1 MAAQEKK
8 STTRSD
14 TSLKSLSDHTFFLD
28 RALQSYEL
36 RDALVA
42 LGARVEMHRDHFNEN
57 AEDVEWLPVVSNMG
71 WIILSKD
78 QFNWIERRAIIYAN
92 GRAFLLRQ
100 GSLPGSEQVA
110 IICGALRRMLRVL
123 RGTPAPFIARIH
135 LTGKVLVMPKE
146 FRL

>member
-1 MAAQEKK
+1 MGDKKKK

-14 TSLKSLSDHTFFLD
+14 TSLKSLSEHTFFLD
-28 RALQSYEL
+28 RALQSYAL

-42 LGARVEMHRDHFNEN
+42 LGTRVEMHRDHFNED
-57 AEDVEWLPVVSNMG
+57 AEDVEWLPMVANKG

-78 QFNWIERRAIIYAN
+78 QFNWLERRAIIYAN

-100 GSLPGSEQVA
+100 GSLPGAAQVD
-110 IICGALRRMLRVL
+110 IICAALRRMLRIL

-135 LTGKVLVMPKE
+135 LTGRVLVMPTE
-146 FRL
+146 FRV